1 MRTVNLSNVIA
12 SMISDMLEQND
23 EIEIQRNVLAQ
34 NIGCV
39 PSQINYVLSSRFTP
53 ERGFLV
59 ESKRGGG
66 GCIRITRIS
75 YDKDTLLMHV
85 VNSIG
90 NELDEKTCRS
100 HVLNLNYRS
109 LLSEADSRVILAATG
124 DSALRCIPQELR
136 DTARASIFKQMLLAI
151 VQNR

>member
-1 MRTVNLSNVIA
+1 MNLSNIIA
-12 SMISDMLEQND
+12 SMISDMLEERD

-53 ERGFLV
+53 ERGFIV

-85 VNSIG
+85 VNSVGIS
-90 NELDEKTCRS
+90 LDEKTLQS
-100 HVLNLNYRS
+100 HVVNLVYRE
-109 LLSEADSRVILAATG
+109 LLSKSDANLILSISGNST
-124 DSALRCIPQELR
+124 LRCIPPEYR
-136 DTARASIFKQMLLAI
+136 DTARASIFKQALLAVI
-151 VQNR
+151 QNQ